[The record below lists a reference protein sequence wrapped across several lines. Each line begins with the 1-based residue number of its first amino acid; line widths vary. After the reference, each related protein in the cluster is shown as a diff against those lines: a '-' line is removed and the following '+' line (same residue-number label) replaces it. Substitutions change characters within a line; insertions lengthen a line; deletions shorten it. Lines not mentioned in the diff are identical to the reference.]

1 MNADMPVNSG
11 SLTGAHAAFPASTSD
26 GAARRKIPLRR
37 QLTQCGVVTV
47 LALAG
52 YLIISHFI
60 LQSVRVVG
68 VSMTPTL
75 KNSGFYLLNRCV
87 YLVRNPQP
95 NDIVVIRDP
104 LDQSYSVKRIIA
116 GNGDAVYLKAG
127 RVYVNGRALT
137 EPYLLPNMPT
147 FTFEHQPETV
157 FRCRQD
163 EYFLLGD
170 NRLNST
176 DSRAYGPVSRQNILG
191 AVIH

>member
-1 MNADMPVNSG
+1 MNAELPANSG
-11 SLTGAHAAFPASTSD
+11 PLTDTPTVSAASTISP
-26 GAARRKIPLRR
+26 AATGKVPLRR
-37 QLTQCGVVTV
+37 QLAQCGVVLI

-52 YLIISHFI
+52 YLVISHFI

-87 YLVRNPQP
+87 YLMRDPQP
-95 NDIVVIRDP
+95 SDIVVILDP

-116 GNGDAVYLKAG
+116 GNGDSVYIKG
-127 RVYVNGRALT
+127 GHVYVNGRELI
-137 EPYLLPNMPT
+137 EPYLPRNMPT
-147 FTFEHQPETV
+147 FTFERRPEMV
-157 FRCRQD
+157 VRCGEH

-170 NRLNST
+170 NRMNST

-191 AVIH
+191 AIVH